1 MTTILDV
8 LEKGAS
14 FLKQKGIADP
24 RLNME
29 LMIAHELGLKRMDLY
44 LRFDQPLDESSL
56 NSLRGKLKKR
66 SKNVPLQHL
75 NGVVHFG
82 DYEFRC
88 DQRALIP
95 RPETEELVNIVKQQL
110 FTKPTRI
117 LDVGCGS
124 GVLGLTLA
132 KDLGTDCEQLT
143 LADLSTEALALCE
156 QNRDALL
163 VDAHLIESDLFSG
176 ITGTFDI
183 IVANLPYIAESERG
197 KLDPEVLHDPEI
209 ALFSGPDGLDLLRSF
224 CSSCSTFLNSGGIV
238 ALEVGYNQGR
248 IVAGLLHD
256 AGLTEVSVKTDL
268 SGIPRFPLARKA

>member
-29 LMIAHELGLKRMDLY
+29 LMVAHELGLKRMDLY
-44 LRFDQPLDESSL
+44 LRFDQPLDEGPL
-56 NSLRGKLKKR
+56 ASLRGKLKKR
-66 SKNVPLQHL
+66 SENVPLQHL

-82 DYEFRC
+82 DYEFQC
-88 DQRALIP
+88 DHRALIP